1 MGIHSSKFQVFLAYC
16 VLYRKGNLLKVC
28 FNIWKSWPR
37 KNKNNQNKKSKQPTD
52 SSLTTTPF
60 HHKLPYF
67 FFRTK
72 KNTGVLPKTKQKQL
86 NGNGPFAMVFSSSSL
101 VIAVVTLVVTLV
113 EGLAFREICWGETQG
128 PKRSPR
134 NVWVGRH
141 HHVYLT
147 QPFKSGVIYQVS
159 IFPTKGLRKSQN
171 FVQVESSFFFCWFWC
186 VCFFFFAQDLVDVFL
201 FGKLNRWTW
210 DPESALN

>member
-1 MGIHSSKFQVFLAYC
+1 MTKKKQKQSK
-16 VLYRKGNLLKVC
+16 
-28 FNIWKSWPR
+28 P
-37 KNKNNQNKKSKQPTD
+37 KKSKQPTD
-52 SSLTTTPF
+52 PSFQPPTSTTSF
-60 HHKLPYF
+60 RIF

-72 KNTGVLPKTKQKQL
+72 KIPGVLPKTKQKQL

-147 QPFKSGVIYQVS
+147 QPFKSGVIYKVS
-159 IFPTKGLRKSQN
+159 IFPRKGFRKSQN
-171 FVQVESSFFFCWFWC
+171 FVKV
-186 VCFFFFAQDLVDVFL
+186 
-201 FGKLNRWTW
+201 
-210 DPESALN
+210 

>member
-1 MGIHSSKFQVFLAYC
+1 MDIYSSKFQVFLAYC
-16 VLYRKGNLLKVC
+16 VLYRKGNLLKAC
-28 FNIWKSWPR
+28 FNNWKSWPT
-37 KNKNNQNKKSKQPTD
+37 KKKQKKSKQNNQNQQKSNGLFIP
-52 SSLTTTPF
+52 TTPF
-60 HHKLPYF
+60 HHKLPF

-113 EGLAFREICWGETQG
+113 EGLAFREICWGETQR

-147 QPFKSGVIYQVS
+147 QPFKSGVIYKVS
-159 IFPTKGLRKSQN
+159 IFPT
-171 FVQVESSFFFCWFWC
+171 
-186 VCFFFFAQDLVDVFL
+186 
-201 FGKLNRWTW
+201 
-210 DPESALN
+210 

>member
-1 MGIHSSKFQVFLAYC
+1 MDIYSSKFQVFLAYC
-16 VLYRKGNLLKVC
+16 VLYRKGNLLKAC
-28 FNIWKSWPR
+28 FNIWKSWPI
-37 KNKNNQNKKSKQPTD
+37 KNKNNQNQKNQNNQRTLHSNRP
-52 SSLTTTPF
+52 
-60 HHKLPYF
+60 LPPQASVQYF

-72 KNTGVLPKTKQKQL
+72 KIPGVLPKTKQKQL

-147 QPFKSGVIYQVS
+147 QPFKSGVIYKVS
-159 IFPTKGLRKSQN
+159 IFPRKGFRKSQN
-171 FVQVESSFFFCWFWC
+171 FVKVWVVIFLLL
-186 VCFFFFAQDLVDVFL
+186 VLMCFFFFAQDLEVFVWQVEP
-201 FGKLNRWTW
+201 LNMGSWK
-210 DPESALN
+210 PP